1 MKENTPKYDMLNIA
15 QLQIE
20 TKEEK
25 KGMRM
30 IGVVHCFQ
38 ANFARGHLAINSST
52 TVGSFKVEIS
62 PRL

>member
-1 MKENTPKYDMLNIA
+1 MKEKTPKYDMLNIA

-20 TKEEK
+20 RK

-30 IGVVHCFQ
+30 IGVVQ
-38 ANFARGHLAINSST
+38 ANFVRGHFAINSST

-62 PRL
+62 PKL